1 MWKPIYQPEPWPQ
14 FVKRKE
20 IAPLPLMEQ
29 RRKHMEEQ
37 MLFENYI
44 SSVNTMNTLNA
55 GAAGGPSPDPSY
67 VLTNATIQAASA
79 LWFTNQA
86 LAEERYGLIGN
97 WDVSRVTE
105 FEDVFSVVDNPGVLN
120 TFNEDISGW
129 NMSNATDLQEM
140 FQGQTLFN
148 QDLSNWDVSN
158 VTNFNDTFKE
168 CAAYNNGGV
177 NLNGW
182 DVSSATNMS
191 GMFDQASV
199 FNQAIGDWDTRNV
212 TTFSKMFKDA
222 AAFNQDISSWNV
234 ENVQSMTSMFQG
246 ATSFV
251 QDISAWNPFSLVT
264 ANFFLTNQADTATN
278 TTNYNALLVA
288 WGAHADAGDLNA
300 SVGIDFGATKY
311 SGAPAIAGRLLLTG
325 APSSWTITDGGV

>member
-105 FEDVFSVVDNPGVLN
+105 FEDVFSVVDNGVPN

-148 QDLSNWDVSN
+148 RDLSNWDVSN

>member
-140 FQGQTLFN
+140 FQGQTSFN
-148 QDLSNWDVSN
+148 RDLSNWDVSN

-168 CAAYNNGGV
+168 CAAYNNGGE

-199 FNQAIGDWDTRNV
+199 FNQAIGDWDTINV

-222 AAFNQDISSWNV
+222 AAFNQDLSSWQ
-234 ENVQSMTSMFQG
+234 VQNCSDFTSIL
-246 ATSFV
+246 
-251 QDISAWNPFSLVT
+251 DDSAMS
-264 ANFFLTNQADTATN
+264 
-278 TTNYNALLVA
+278 TTNYDALLNGWSALTFVST
-288 WGAHADAGDLNA
+288 GLQ
-300 SVGIDFGATKY
+300 FGAAGVNYTAA
-311 SGAPAIAGRLLLTG
+311 GAAAHGVLTG
-325 APSSWTITDGGV
+325 APNSWTITDAGQI

>member
-14 FVKRKE
+14 FVKRKD

>member
-199 FNQAIGDWDTRNV
+199 FNQAIGDWDTINV

-311 SGAPAIAGRLLLTG
+311 SGAPAIDGRLLLTG